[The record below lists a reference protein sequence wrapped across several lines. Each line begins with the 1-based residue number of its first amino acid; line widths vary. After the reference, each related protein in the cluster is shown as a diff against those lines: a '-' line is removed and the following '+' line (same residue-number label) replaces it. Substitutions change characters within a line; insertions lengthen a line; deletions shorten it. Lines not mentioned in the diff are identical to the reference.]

1 MQLQLTRRAVA
12 ALLLPL
18 AARLGRPAPAR
29 AAVNTLSCPSWKPTQ
44 SGCVSSAPS
53 GAPNREVAPLT
64 YSGDRDREY
73 SRLRACLLAKPDA
86 SLLDE
91 QQGAVSMLRVRL
103 PSLEASQR
111 GLFEEL
117 TFRFLPD
124 EPVVAVRILAERPYP
139 SQPFC
144 VTPGCIVGNAA
155 QRRRLETIRDEVGFT
170 STSEPTA
177 EGRWVPIFLNGG
189 TSLDADDDR

>member
-1 MQLQLTRRAVA
+1 MQLTHALTRRAVA
-12 ALLLPL
+12 VLLLQFGAHMGAP
-18 AARLGRPAPAR
+18 PPAR
-29 AAVNTLSCPSWKPTQ
+29 ATTRTPLACPSWKPTQ

-86 SLLDE
+86 TLLDE
-91 QQGAVSMLRVRL
+91 QQGAASMLRVRL
-103 PSLEASQR
+103 PSLEVSQR

-144 VTPGCIVGNAA
+144 KPVKV
-155 QRRRLETIRDEVGFT
+155 
-170 STSEPTA
+170 SE
-177 EGRWVPIFLNGG
+177 
-189 TSLDADDDR
+189 